1 MRTDKNLIVIDIDI
15 KLSNERFLLSINKI
29 EGIEMLKLKK
39 IKLNMLIDLNF

>member
-1 MRTDKNLIVIDIDI
+1 MRTDKNLIAIDIDI